1 MADGD
6 TPALTQTTGR
16 QLSRTPYR
24 GPVRVRRSDG
34 RVERWVEGRG
44 YVPDSAAIVAPEA
57 RELLER
63 ERGRLAQTTRNAD
76 QAQQFLRHNAQQ
88 ETGGWVELL
97 PFGLNAL
104 GRPNTQA
111 MQGLTSQM
119 LRENIQPGTSGTMN
133 SEREMDL
140 ALQQYPSI
148 NASGPTNRTRALRLQ
163 IERDVQ
169 NARVSAAEAYARE
182 HGNID
187 GFEQQWSAFVPQLRT
202 RLESRYAET
211 NGPISE
217 QARPD
222 GTQRPNPPPR
232 GSVIDGYRFNG
243 GNPADRNNW
252 TRVR

>member
-1 MADGD
+1 MADQPD
-6 TPALTQTTGR
+6 PVATSGR

-76 QAQQFLRHNAQQ
+76 QAQQFLRHNARQP
-88 ETGGWVELL
+88 TGGILDIL
-97 PFGLNAL
+97 PPGLRGFN
-104 GRPNTQA
+104 RPGTQA
-111 MQGLTSQM
+111 MQGITSQM
-119 LRENIQPGTSGTMN
+119 LRENIQPGTSGTLN
-133 SEREMDL
+133 SIPEMDL
-140 ALQQYPSI
+140 ALQQYPSV
-148 NASGPTNRTRALRLQ
+148 NASGPINRTRALRLQ

-202 RLESRYAET
+202 RLESRYAAT

-217 QARPD
+217 QSMPD
-222 GTQRPNPPPR
+222 GRQRPNPQPQRPPN
-232 GSVIDGYRFNG
+232 V
-243 GNPADRNNW
+243 PADARW
-252 TRVR
+252 DAQRQRWVR